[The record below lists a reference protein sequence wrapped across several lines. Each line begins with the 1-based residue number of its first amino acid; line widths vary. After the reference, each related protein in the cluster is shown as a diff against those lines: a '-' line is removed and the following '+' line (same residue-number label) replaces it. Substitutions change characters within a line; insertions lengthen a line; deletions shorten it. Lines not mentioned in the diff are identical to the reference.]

1 MADEDE
7 FPELTRYERAQLNLL
22 AGIEHQLTR
31 IADSMAAPDT
41 HLAYEQV
48 REAWVAVL
56 PMYEDK
62 AVPILNRL
70 GITVD

>member
-1 MADEDE
+1 MADDDG
-7 FPELTRYERAQLNLL
+7 LTRYERAHLNLL

-31 IADSMAAPDT
+31 IADGAAEPDT

-48 REAWVAVL
+48 QEAWTSVL

-62 AVPILNRL
+62 AVPFLQRL